1 MQPPAMP
8 VPVVPHLVPAAAG
21 IGLRFQHHREVL
33 RTRPAVAWMEVHPE
47 NYMDGG
53 LPLAHLLAVR
63 RDYPVS
69 LHGVGL
75 SLGSA
80 QGLDPRHLD
89 RLAALVERL
98 EPGLVS
104 EHLAWSVVD
113 GTYLGDLLP
122 LPMTEEALAAVC
134 RNVDAMQHRLRCR
147 VLVENPSSY
156 LTYTDATMPEH
167 AFLAEVARRT
177 GCGILCDVN
186 NIVVSA
192 ENHGFDAL
200 TYLRALPADAVA
212 ELHVAGHSVRMLED
226 GRSIR
231 IDDHSRAVSAAVWSL
246 LDEALRLFG
255 PRPVL
260 VEWDTEIPAL
270 PVLLAEAAAAQ
281 AAIDASRK
289 DRHVRAA

>member
-8 VPVVPHLVPAAAG
+8 VPVVPHPVPAAAG